1 MSSSPGWSMQLS
13 GEPWAKKRPRISA
26 AVSGK
31 ARRTHQP
38 ADDRKAEEAT
48 RAEIARQWWELGFVR
63 PLSGNVRLSAVF
75 YRSTRGTVDLDNLL
89 KHVLD
94 AATGVLWVDDC
105 QVTAYGVVE
114 LHLDR
119 SNPRTEIAVQ
129 AHDTATMLRDY
140 DPATG
145 RVRV

>member
-1 MSSSPGWSMQLS
+1 MLT

-26 AVSGK
+26 AVQGK

-48 RAEIARQWWELGFVR
+48 REAIRKAWKQEPLGC
-63 PLSGNVRLSAVF
+63 NVRLSAAF

-94 AATGVLWVDDC
+94 AATGVLWCDDC
-105 QVTAYGVVE
+105 QVTAYGDVE

-119 SNPRTEIAVQ
+119 DNPRTEIAIEV
-129 AHDTATMLRDY
+129 HSGATLLRDY

-145 RVRV
+145 RARR